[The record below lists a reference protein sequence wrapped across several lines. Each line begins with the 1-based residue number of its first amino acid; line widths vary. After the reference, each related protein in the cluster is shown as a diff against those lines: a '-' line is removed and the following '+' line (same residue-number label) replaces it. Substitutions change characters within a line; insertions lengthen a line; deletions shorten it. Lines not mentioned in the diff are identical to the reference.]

1 MVHVPRSSE
10 SIPLLVPSDAHARDD
25 ARARRCSFA
34 ESPGA
39 KSHTLVGTAL
49 LCFLGLIMYAA
60 ASNLAAEERRDVAAT
75 MKEVRIAQNRFLA
88 DDVLAANSDSVRAEL
103 RALSFDSKH
112 ASGDLGAVVL
122 ENPDAGG
129 PPTAEEREAADEW
142 VEAQNLAAEARESDT
157 KMTIVA
163 AAMQSGLTSEQIEER
178 AQAFDDYQAAK
189 AAKDAAEEADPST
202 APEAAPG
209 PDAAAE
215 EADEAYDEVSY
226 DAAAEEADEA
236 YDEVSYD
243 AADVV
248 GYEPAAAPAAEPDVL
263 PETAE
268 GPEAAEEAEGP
279 EAAEVIPEEEAAAEG
294 PAASSR

>member
-10 SIPLLVPSDAHARDD
+10 SIPLLVPSDAHARR
-25 ARARRCSFA
+25 RAGASRLVRGD
-34 ESPGA
+34 PRA

-226 DAAAEEADEA
+226 DAA
-236 YDEVSYD
+236 
-243 AADVV
+243 DVV
-248 GYEPAAAPAAEPDVL
+248 GYEPAAAAARPTSFPKPRRAPGRQRRRRAPRRRRRRRAPRRRRLSRRRRRPRRVQPRRCD
-263 PETAE
+263 ETARRV
-268 GPEAAEEAEGP
+268 P
-279 EAAEVIPEEEAAAEG
+279 
-294 PAASSR
+294 

>member
-1 MVHVPRSSE
+1 VGG
-10 SIPLLVPSDAHARDD
+10 
-25 ARARRCSFA
+25 ARRGSFT

-215 EADEAYDEVSY
+215 EAE
-226 DAAAEEADEA
+226 EA

>member
-25 ARARRCSFA
+25 ARARCGSFA

-189 AAKDAAEEADPST
+189 AAKDAAEEADPLT
-202 APEAAPG
+202 ASEAAPG
-209 PDAAAE
+209 PN
-215 EADEAYDEVSY
+215 
-226 DAAAEEADEA
+226 AAAEEADEA

-268 GPEAAEEAEGP
+268 GPGAAEAAEGPEAAEEAEGP

-294 PAASSR
+294 PAASLR